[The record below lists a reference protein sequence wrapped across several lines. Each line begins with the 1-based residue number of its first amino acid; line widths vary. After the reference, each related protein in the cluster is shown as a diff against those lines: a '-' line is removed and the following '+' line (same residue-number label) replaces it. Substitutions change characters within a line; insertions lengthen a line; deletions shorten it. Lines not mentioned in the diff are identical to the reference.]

1 MRLASFSFSLRFI
14 FFVQGHLRKKWKV
27 RKIVLKDNPPVLEYY
42 AASKVSSSC
51 IDDFVVAF
59 TNDAV

>member
-1 MRLASFSFSLRFI
+1 M
-14 FFVQGHLRKKWKV
+14 
-27 RKIVLKDNPPVLEYY
+27 LKDNPPVLEYY